1 MLPAPPPP
9 QTPCARTLTSP
20 GSTLGTVAYMSPEQV
35 RGKDLDTRTDL
46 FSFGAV
52 LYEMATGTL
61 PFRGETPGVIFDSI
75 LESRAAAP
83 RESIQIFPPE
93 LEAHH
98 RKALEKDRGLRYQH
112 ASDMHSDLQRLKR
125 DSSSGYHRSPSDVA
139 LAGTGTGTGSGF
151 GALDATVLMPPP
163 NPRSS
168 HGSSSGHSQSHSA
181 PSQQGTPPSGTQR
194 SPSSSSAQQPPNSF
208 EQVLAQSGDAV
219 PHPHTPAE
227 RSWLLANAGKVV
239 AAVIS
244 LAAIAAAVVYY
255 AKSQAAPPIPD
266 PSRWTQLT
274 FFNDSVVYPAIS
286 PDGRLLAYLRGPD
299 SWTTSGQVYVQLL
312 PGGAPVQ
319 VTHDDSTKLA
329 LTFTPDSSMIT
340 WGSLIRGM

>member
-1 MLPAPPPP
+1 MPPE
-9 QTPCARTLTSP
+9 LVTSP
-20 GSTLGTVAYMSPEQV
+20 GSAVGTVAYMSPEQV
-35 RGKDLDTRTDL
+35 RGKDLDERSDL
-46 FSFGAV
+46 FSFGVV

-61 PFRGETPGVIFDSI
+61 PFRGDTPGVIFDSI
-75 LESRAAAP
+75 LNREPPAAARINP
-83 RESIQIFPPE
+83 DLSPK
-93 LEAHH
+93 LEAIIA
-98 RKALEKDRGLRYQH
+98 RALEKDRGLRYQH
-112 ASDMHSDLQRLKR
+112 ASDMHSELQRLKR
-125 DSSSGYHRSPSDVA
+125 DSSSGYHRSPSDIA

-151 GALDATVLMPPP
+151 GAFDATVLMPPP

-194 SPSSSSAQQPPNSF
+194 SPSSSAAQQIPPNSF

-255 AKSQAAPPIPD
+255 AKSQAAPPIPIHRVG
-266 PSRWTQLT
+266 PS
-274 FFNDSVVYPAIS
+274 
-286 PDGRLLAYLRGPD
+286 
-299 SWTTSGQVYVQLL
+299 
-312 PGGAPVQ
+312 
-319 VTHDDSTKLA
+319 
-329 LTFTPDSSMIT
+329 
-340 WGSLIRGM
+340 SLF